1 MNGFQ
6 TTLYTDL
13 MNLCHP
19 GQEAFYYVDQ
29 TRDGTM
35 YRIFLYRMASYT
47 EFLAPGALECRGH
60 TFRIDADGNPLELAS
75 MPMSKFFNHN
85 ENPFVMGLDLSTI
98 TEVMDKLDG
107 SLISTVKLPGLPG
120 KDFEFFLKSKGSLA
134 SEQAKAAMKL
144 IETEE
149 YAELKQFCAVS
160 AALYGYTVNMEYMAP
175 DNRIVIGYMKPTL
188 KVLNVRCNRTGRY
201 IDRGEYILDE
211 KFRVAVHPNPECG
224 ETWLKETYASQD
236 DIEGFIAR
244 LSCGTWFKVKTE
256 KYCALHHTKDSI
268 TIPRRLFEACVN
280 GGADDLRAMFATDAV
295 AVMQIDEM
303 EEKVRNLYNRL
314 HLNVF
319 GFYNTHKHQE
329 RKDYAIAGQ
338 VDPVLKEDGTFS
350 LAMNLYLGKGAD
362 IEGFMI
368 KNYKR
373 YGIKDEAPAEV
384 EVE

>member
-1 MNGFQ
+1 MNDFQ
-6 TTLYTDL
+6 TALYANL

-29 TRDGTM
+29 SRGGHL

-47 EFLAPGALECRGH
+47 EFLQPGALECRGH

-107 SLISTVKLPGLPG
+107 SLISTVSLPNDWDNLV
-120 KDFEFFLKSKGSLA
+120 FFLKSKGSLA
-134 SEQAKAAMKL
+134 SEQANAAMTL
-144 IETEE
+144 INTEE

-160 AALYGYTVNMEYMAP
+160 AAVYGYTVNMEYMSP
-175 DNRIVIGYMKPTL
+175 SNRIVIGYLKPTL

-201 IDRGEYILDE
+201 IERDEYVLSE
-211 KFRVAVHPNPECG
+211 QFRVAVHPKPECG

-280 GGADDLRAMFATDAV
+280 GGADDLRAMFATDAL
-295 AVMQIDEM
+295 AVQQIDEM
-303 EEKVRNLYNRL
+303 EEKVRSLYNRL
-314 HLNVF
+314 HMNVH
-319 GFYNTHKHQE
+319 GAYNTRKHLD

-338 VDPVLKEDGTFS
+338 SCPIVQEDGTFG
-350 LAMNLYLGKGAD
+350 LYMNLYLGKEAN
-362 IEGFMI
+362 IEEFMI